1 MLTKDLSGFDPVVDL
16 FRSELFLTARAQLL
30 NFSRLW
36 VASRAEVIEEESDLE
51 VGRDD
56 AAVVFA
62 DVLGA
67 ELKLA
72 GLDVALS
79 LLDES
84 SIKHDAEERCVAEA
98 AMLKYNLDVTMERA
112 NFSLV
117 CVQLEA
123 RAALFAEVPPL
134 GLVGEEELGLKP
146 YAMVYFEEWED
157 AAARNR
163 RDFEKLDG
171 S

>member
-1 MLTKDLSGFDPVVDL
+1 MLAKDLSGFDPVVDL

-36 VASRAEVIEEESDLE
+36 VASRAEVIEEESE

-62 DVLGA
+62 DVLWA

-157 AAARNR
+157 AAARHR
-163 RDFEKLDG
+163 RDFEKLD
-171 S
+171 SS